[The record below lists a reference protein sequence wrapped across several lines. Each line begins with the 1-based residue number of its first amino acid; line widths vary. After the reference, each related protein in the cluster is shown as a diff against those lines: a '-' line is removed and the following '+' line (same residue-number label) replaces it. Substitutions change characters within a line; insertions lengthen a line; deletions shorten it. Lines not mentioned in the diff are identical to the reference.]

1 MNKKDIIKRSAC
13 FLLVSIMLFS
23 NAYEA
28 FAASSPTQYA
38 TVYSHDY
45 SYYNAAV
52 SLATGARAYVSV
64 QNEDGTGGIAAGYMG
79 GNAKLYNSNGIISKS
94 TGMQYTDDYVVGWA
108 WYTDYATW
116 SGTYYAK
123 SQVAFYNGNGYD
135 KFDVNKSP
143 SVTYSS
149 NKSDTQITEKLVIS
163 EYKIN
168 ENGEKYGSELYAD
181 ICGELPDLILAEG
194 KNGEIGYVRNI
205 DLNPEPKTIE
215 EAIALN
221 KVTEI
226 PLYSS
231 DGKTVIG
238 TFEFSRSSALAK

>member
-1 MNKKDIIKRSAC
+1 MNKKNIIKHSAC
-13 FLLVSIMLFS
+13 SLLVSIMLIS
-23 NAYEA
+23 NVYVA

-45 SYYNAAV
+45 SYFNAAV

-94 TGMQYTDDYVVGWA
+94 TGMQYTDKYMVGMA
-108 WYTDYATW
+108 WYTDFATW
-116 SGTYYAK
+116 SGSYYAK

-143 SVTYSS
+143 SVNYSS
-149 NKSDTQITEKLVIS
+149 SSSIIQMTEKLVIS

-181 ICGELPDLILAEG
+181 VCGELPDLILAEG

-221 KVTEI
+221 KITEI

-238 TFEFSRSSALAK
+238 VFEFSRSSAPIK

>member
-1 MNKKDIIKRSAC
+1 MNKKNIIKHSAC
-13 FLLVSIMLFS
+13 FLLVSIMLLS
-23 NAYEA
+23 NVYVA

-45 SYYNAAV
+45 SYFNAAV

-94 TGMQYTDDYVVGWA
+94 TGMQYTDKYMVGMA
-108 WYTDYATW
+108 WYTDFATW
-116 SGTYYAK
+116 SGSYYAK
-123 SQVAFYNGNGYD
+123 SQVAFYNGNGYN

-143 SVTYSS
+143 SVNYSS
-149 NKSDTQITEKLVIS
+149 SNSIIQMTEKLVIS

-181 ICGELPDLILAEG
+181 ACGELPDLILAEG

-221 KVTEI
+221 KITEI

-238 TFEFSRSSALAK
+238 VFEFSRSSAPIK

>member
-1 MNKKDIIKRSAC
+1 MNKKNIIKHSAC
-13 FLLVSIMLFS
+13 FLLVSIMLLS
-23 NAYEA
+23 NVYVA

-45 SYYNAAV
+45 SYFNAAV

-94 TGMQYTDDYVVGWA
+94 TGMQYTDKYMVGMA
-108 WYTDYATW
+108 WYTDFATW
-116 SGTYYAK
+116 SGSYYAK
-123 SQVAFYNGNGYD
+123 SQVAFYNGNGYN

-143 SVTYSS
+143 SVNYSS
-149 NKSDTQITEKLVIS
+149 SNSIIQMTEKLVIS

-181 ICGELPDLILAEG
+181 VCGELPDLILAEG

-221 KVTEI
+221 KITEI

-231 DGKTVIG
+231 DGKTFIG
-238 TFEFSRSSALAK
+238 VFEFSRSSAPIK